1 MGGACND
8 GRGMGRV
15 NVFSPD
21 CFLWFILHCE
31 WEELAM
37 IGVAWTGLMYSV
49 QIADFLWFI
58 LHCEWEELAMMGVAW
73 TGLMWHGQG

>member
-1 MGGACND
+1 MGGAGND
-8 GRGMGRV
+8 GRGTGRV

-37 IGVAWTGLMYSV
+37 IGVAWTGLMCSV
-49 QIADFLWFI
+49 QTADFLWAFCTVGGGRRQCMVGEDGEGFI
-58 LHCEWEELAMMGVAW
+58 K
-73 TGLMWHGQG
+73 